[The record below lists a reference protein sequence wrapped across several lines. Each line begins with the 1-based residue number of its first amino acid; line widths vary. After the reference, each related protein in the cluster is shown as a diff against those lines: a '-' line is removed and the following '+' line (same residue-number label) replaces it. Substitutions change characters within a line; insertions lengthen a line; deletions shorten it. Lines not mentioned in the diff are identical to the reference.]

1 MEYRG
6 LKMMNLWQRMLD
18 KMIKFHDFMYR
29 ADSDMYKVEGLKYG
43 KNARGYKTKNK
54 KRGKL

>member
-1 MEYRG
+1 
-6 LKMMNLWQRMLD
+6 MLEKVID
-18 KMIKFHDFMYR
+18 RLIKFNDFMYK